1 MRIGVQTW
9 GSEGDIRPL
18 LALAG
23 GLSAAGHD
31 VVIAI
36 TELDDRDYTHYADA
50 LGIDV
55 RMVASP
61 VLSSADEMAAIGE
74 RLLALGDPYRQGRLI
89 ATELFE
95 PLAPQMF
102 EASERLA
109 ADCDLLVRHF
119 FHYPAGAAA
128 ELAGIPGVSVSF
140 SPDMVPSS
148 ALPPSGLPNLGSAAN
163 RLFWRAAEAVM
174 RRSFLVPVNELRS
187 AAGLAPFKRATDAWY
202 SRQLNLLAASPVL
215 APPAPDRDERH
226 AMCGFLNLPEPARVD
241 PLPSEVETFLDA
253 GEPPVFIG
261 FGSLMPR
268 GSAHRDETR
277 RLIDGALAAAGCR
290 AIVQG
295 LGGETSER
303 VLHAGRLPHADV
315 LPRCAAAVHH
325 AGAGTT
331 QTVLTAGIP
340 SVPVPHLADQFFWAS
355 RLHRLGAASRPVK
368 RQRLTAPRLASR
380 IRRTLADP
388 RLRER
393 ARSLGAQLAGEDGLA
408 AAVDLI
414 CRIDGANSASAP

>member
-1 MRIGVQTW
+1 MKIGVQTW

-23 GLSAAGHD
+23 GLSAAGHE
-31 VVIAI
+31 VVVAI

-50 LGIDV
+50 LGIEV

-61 VLSSADEMAAIGE
+61 VLSSAEEMAAIGE

-95 PLAPQMF
+95 PLASEMF
-102 EASERLA
+102 EAARRLA
-109 ADCDLLVRHF
+109 TDSDLLVRHF

-128 ELAGIPGVSVSF
+128 ELAGIPDVSVSF

-148 ALPPSGLPNLGSAAN
+148 ALPPSGLPNLGPTAN
-163 RLFWRAAEAVM
+163 RLLWRAAEMVM
-174 RRSFLVPVNELRS
+174 RRSFLVPVNALRS
-187 AAGLAPFKRATDAWY
+187 AAGLAPFAHATDAWY
-202 SRQLNLLAASPVL
+202 SRHLNLIAASPAL
-215 APPAPDRDERH
+215 GPPARDLDERH
-226 AMCGFLNLPEPARVD
+226 LMCGFLNLPEPARID
-241 PLPSEVETFLDA
+241 PLPSEVEAFLDG

-268 GSAHRDETR
+268 STAHRDETG
-277 RLIDGALAAAGCR
+277 RLIDDAIAAAGCR

-295 LGGETSER
+295 LGGDTTER

-331 QTVLTAGIP
+331 QTVLAAGIP

-355 RLHRLGAASRPVK
+355 RLYELGAAVRPVK
-368 RQRLTAPRLASR
+368 RPQLTTKRLAAS
-380 IRRTLADP
+380 IRRTASDP
-388 RLRER
+388 ALSER
-393 ARSLGAQLAGEDGLA
+393 AANLGARLSSENGLD
-408 AAVDLI
+408 AAVQ
-414 CRIDGANSASAP
+414 RIDRIARAG

>member
-1 MRIGVQTW
+1 MKIGVQTW

-23 GLSAAGHD
+23 GLAAAGHE

-36 TELDDRDYTHYADA
+36 TELDYRDYAHYADA
-50 LGIDV
+50 LGIEV

-61 VLSSADEMAAIGE
+61 VLSSAEEMAAVGE
-74 RLLALGDPYRQGRLI
+74 RLLELGDPYRQGRLI

-95 PLAPQMF
+95 PLAADMF
-102 EASERLA
+102 EASQRLA
-109 ADCDLLVRHF
+109 GDCEVMVRHF

-128 ELAGIPGVSVSF
+128 EIAGIPDVSVSF

-148 ALPPSGLPNLGSAAN
+148 ALPPSGLPNLGPLAN
-163 RLFWRAAEAVM
+163 RLLWRAAETVM
-174 RRSFLVPVNELRS
+174 RRSFLVPVNALRK
-187 AAGLAPFKRATDAWY
+187 AAGLAPLTRATDAWY
-202 SRQLNLLAASPVL
+202 SRRLNLLAASPVL
-215 APPAPDRDERH
+215 APPAPDLDERH
-226 AMCGFLNLPEPARVD
+226 VMCGFLNLPGPERVD
-241 PLPSEVETFLDA
+241 PLPPGVEAFLDA

-268 GSAHRDETR
+268 SAEHRDETR
-277 RLIDGALAAAGCR
+277 RLIEDAVTAAGCR

-295 LGGETSER
+295 LGGDSSDR
-303 VLHAGRLPHADV
+303 LLHAGRLPHADV

-331 QTVLTAGIP
+331 QTVLAAGIP

-355 RLHRLGAASRPVK
+355 RLYRLGAAVRPVK
-368 RQRLTAPRLASR
+368 RQRLTAKRLAAR
-380 IRRTLADP
+380 IRQTLSDP
-388 RLRER
+388 DLSER
-393 ARSLGAQLAGEDGLA
+393 ARKLGARLAGEDGLT
-408 AAVDLI
+408 AAVDS
-414 CRIDGANSASAP
+414 IDRVAGTG